1 MIHNGNTKLVNL
13 RETSVS
19 LFNFFVLPVKSSI
32 LYDHSSGA
40 LPPGRE
46 AFPRRIKEEQLRLF
60 LHFVIESSEI
70 KKVIG
75 RVKYHINSRF
85 YRFDNVAL
93 ARSICSIDRYFLF
106 LSVHSIYSRR
116 LTVLI

>member
-19 LFNFFVLPVKSSI
+19 LFYFFVLPVKSSI

-60 LHFVIESSEI
+60 LHFVIESS
-70 KKVIG
+70 VQTNLRNTSG
-75 RVKYHINSRF
+75 NM
-85 YRFDNVAL
+85 N
-93 ARSICSIDRYFLF
+93 FLLNF
-106 LSVHSIYSRR
+106 AP
-116 LTVLI
+116 